1 MSVEIEGMNDISK
14 NLLKM
19 VRNIEGAEKRIVNAG
34 AKVDFEEI
42 KNNLSVDSGKS
53 RDTLTIG
60 DFKSDSNGGYV
71 LIGWTEESK
80 VAYRVHFVEWGTV
93 HQPPQLKITNALRMS
108 QNKKLKAMKEE
119 IKRSLKI

>member
-1 MSVEIEGMNDISK
+1 MSLEIEGADSISR

-19 VRNIEGAEKRIVNAG
+19 VRNMAGAEERIVRVG
-34 AKVDFEEI
+34 AEVDYEEI

-53 RDTLTIG
+53 KETITIG
-60 DFKSDSNGGYV
+60 DFKRENNEGYV
-71 LIGWTEESK
+71 LIGWTEKSK

-119 IKRSLKI
+119 IKRSLKL

>member
-1 MSVEIEGMNDISK
+1 MSVEIEGINDISK

-60 DFKSDSNGGYV
+60 EFKRDSNGGYV

>member
-1 MSVEIEGMNDISK
+1 MSVEIEGINDISK

-42 KNNLSVDSGKS
+42 KNNLSVGSGKS

-60 DFKSDSNGGYV
+60 EFKRDSNGGYV